1 MKKISRILVVL
12 FVGLILQ
19 SSLGTKADLVNAR
32 GINQNGYKKYEDGM
46 LIQWG
51 YATNNQNSYWRQT
64 VYLPIS
70 FYTSSSYIVL
80 TTTYSS
86 FTGYYVGR
94 TVYSLSSGSFIVSAN
109 QQNTETFY
117 WFAIG
122 RWK

>member
-1 MKKISRILVVL
+1 MKKFSRILVAL
-12 FVGLILQ
+12 FGLLIWQ

-51 YATNNQNSYWRQT
+51 YATDNQNSNWRQT

-70 FYTSSSYIVL
+70 FYTTSSYIVL
-80 TTTYSS
+80 MTAYSP

-94 TVYSLSSGSFIVSAN
+94 TIYSLNSGSFIASSN
-109 QQNTETFY
+109 QQNKESFY